1 LRLPAEIL
9 LILLFFAFTL
19 MLVISIVN
27 IAAALTGFNSQV
39 LLEVYARS
47 YHALTALIIILLF
60 LLLLSLTVYC
70 LGKRCTEFVEKL
82 IKWMFIHFRG

>member
-1 LRLPAEIL
+1 
-9 LILLFFAFTL
+9 

-27 IAAALTGFNSQV
+27 MAEALTGFNSLV
-39 LLEVYARS
+39 LMEVYARS
-47 YHALTALIIILLF
+47 YYALIALITILLF

-70 LGKRCTEFVEKL
+70 LGRRCAEFVEKL